1 MTDKNWSPR
10 VSLSHTLAALT
21 DSSSVVLAAT
31 DLSTTSG
38 RREYIIFQNQGTVTV
53 YINLT
58 GGTASKTGANGE
70 YALSAGTGAADG
82 KGGSLTVYGVD
93 GAISA
98 VAASGT
104 PNLSITVAST

>member
-1 MTDKNWSPR
+1 MSYEWSPR
-10 VSLSHTLAALT
+10 VRATHSLAALT
-21 DSSSVVLAAT
+21 DASSVVLAAT
-31 DLSTTSG
+31 DLSATSG
-38 RREYIIFQNQGTVTV
+38 RRQYIIFQNQGTVTV

-70 YALSAGTGAADG
+70 YALAAGTGAADG
-82 KGGSLTVYGVD
+82 KGGVLTVYGID

-98 VAASGT
+98 VSASGT